1 MVRSRLKIACPRF
14 YDPRCGAQYLKVSYP
29 IVLDLRIDNSRT
41 DFVVYSFVSIMENTR
56 PQIVHCVRHAQGI
69 HNLTI
74 ENHGLLDPVLTVF
87 GEQQC
92 HELARDF
99 TGHNNVELVVASPLK
114 RTVYT
119 ALSAFAPVLSR
130 GRAVVCLPEIQETTD
145 LPCDT
150 GSDLETIQQ
159 VFKGLP
165 VDLSLVVEGWQVKV
179 RHSSRLHLSVAIP

>member
-1 MVRSRLKIACPRF
+1 MK
-14 YDPRCGAQYLKVSYP
+14 
-29 IVLDLRIDNSRT
+29 
-41 DFVVYSFVSIMENTR
+41 NTS

-99 TGHNNVELVVASPLK
+99 TRHNNVDLVIASPLK

-130 GRAVVCLPEIQETTD
+130 GQAVMCLPEIQETTD

-150 GSDLETIQQ
+150 GSDLQTIQQ
-159 VFKGLP
+159 VFKDLP
-165 VDLSLVVEGWQVKV
+165 VDLSLVVEGWQTKV
-179 RHSSRLHLSVAIP
+179 RHHSRLHFSVTVP